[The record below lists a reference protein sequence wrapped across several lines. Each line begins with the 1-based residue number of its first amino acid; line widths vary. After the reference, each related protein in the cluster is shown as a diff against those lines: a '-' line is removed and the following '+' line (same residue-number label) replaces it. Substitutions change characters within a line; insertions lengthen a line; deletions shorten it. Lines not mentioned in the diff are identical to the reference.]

1 MTLYYSKK
9 MTIMEKLLIF
19 CAAMLVFGLMAC
31 KNGNVNSLEAD
42 TTPQSDTISYDSDTL
57 KEVKQYDSEGRRTGS
72 WTYEEYGSITGHIS
86 RSILT
91 MERLSD
97 SRALAIT
104 GTMARYLQR
113 VIGVSAAGK
122 FTIPKAKR

>member
-1 MTLYYSKK
+1 MKRFSTK
-9 MTIMEKLLIF
+9 LIF
-19 CAAMLVFGLMAC
+19 CAALLVIGLMAC

-72 WTYEEYGSITGHIS
+72 WTYEEYGWITGHIS

-91 MERLSD
+91 MEKLSD
-97 SRALAIT
+97 SRA
-104 GTMARYLQR
+104 
-113 VIGVSAAGK
+113 
-122 FTIPKAKR
+122 